1 MTMIS
6 QNTFQTNFKGTID
19 TTLREGLQ
27 FVRSDFSVTEAQQIA
42 HHLDRIGVEYI
53 ELGNPINP
61 HLREMIDAVLE
72 LEFESSKVLCHI
84 RNRSNDLDAAL
95 ELDIAGVNLLCTA
108 DERRIERMGHTV
120 KDYMSELRTNIKRAQ
135 AAGLEVRVSI
145 EDYFNQSSE
154 ISSEIVGFASSLQVN
169 RIGVADTLGN
179 THSWQVYEQ
188 VQFLRS
194 LTDRDI
200 EVHMHNDLGNAV
212 SNAVW
217 AVMAGANWV
226 DTTLLGIG
234 ERTGITPLSS
244 FLVNVHSL
252 AAERAARYDLSLLT
266 TAEYY
271 LASVCTMDT
280 PFNLIT
286 NQENAFAHKAGI
298 HLDAIRKFG
307 ASVYEAIPAE
317 VVGNKRVLVTDSP
330 ISGRAMNIA
339 VST

>member
-1 MTMIS
+1 MMIINS
-6 QNTFQTNFKGTID
+6 FHTNFKGIID

-27 FVRSDFSVTEAQQIA
+27 FVRSDFSAREAQQIA

-61 HLREMIDAVLE
+61 HLRAMIESVLKLT
-72 LEFESSKVLCHI
+72 LERSKLLCHI
-84 RNRSNDLDAAL
+84 RNRSSDLDAAIS
-95 ELDIAGVNLLCTA
+95 LDISGVNLLCTA
-108 DERRIERMGHTV
+108 DERRIVRMGLTI
-120 KDYMSELRTNIKRAQ
+120 DEYMEELRINVQKAKHT
-135 AAGLEVRVSI
+135 GLEVRVSI

-154 ISSEIVGFASSLQVN
+154 MSSHIIRFANMLSVD

-179 THSWQVYEQ
+179 TPNWKVYEQ
-188 VQFLRS
+188 IQILRS
-194 LTDRDI
+194 LTDIDI

-244 FLVNVHSL
+244 FLVNVHAL
-252 AAERAARYDLSLLT
+252 AAKRASAYKLSLLT

-298 HLDAIRKFG
+298 HLDAIKKLG
-307 ASVYEAIPAE
+307 TSVYEAIPAE
-317 VVGNKRVLVTDSP
+317 LVGNHRVFVTDSQ
-330 ISGRAMNIA
+330 ISGKAINA
-339 VST
+339 TVAA